1 MNILNI
7 FKNNLYRTLSQKA
20 TIVMAFIL
28 IPLMTGM
35 AVFFSE
41 KTEIKGS
48 IGYVCDNSVSIPR
61 DPNINIEVL
70 KEKPA
75 FSSLLMGKY
84 TAIVEKSGDNY
95 NVTTLKS
102 NKDKELIE
110 GFFKTGKVSD
120 ANSNSDTVRKGIGTN
135 ILGYILMILLMQGI
149 ALINLYT
156 EDRDK
161 KTLRRILM
169 SPANERVYLL
179 TQGLFTFLSILIPS
193 YLTLVITKLV
203 FRVDINFSYGILF
216 ILVAIISAL
225 STSLALLFASVL
237 GTDYS
242 LASTGIYV
250 LTSLLAG
257 CYVSLTGNNSVL
269 SMLLGILP
277 QKAYMT
283 MIQGIENGKHIYQ
296 FSSQLLYLLVWI
308 VGAYLLGSA
317 VNRSK
322 IKVGTY

>member
-1 MNILNI
+1 
-7 FKNNLYRTLSQKA
+7 
-20 TIVMAFIL
+20 
-28 IPLMTGM
+28 
-35 AVFFSE
+35 
-41 KTEIKGS
+41 
-48 IGYVCDNSVSIPR
+48 
-61 DPNINIEVL
+61 
-70 KEKPA
+70 
-75 FSSLLMGKY
+75 
-84 TAIVEKSGDNY
+84 
-95 NVTTLKS
+95 
-102 NKDKELIE
+102 
-110 GFFKTGKVSD
+110 
-120 ANSNSDTVRKGIGTN
+120 
-135 ILGYILMILLMQGI
+135 
-149 ALINLYT
+149 
-156 EDRDK
+156 
-161 KTLRRILM
+161 M

-179 TQGLFTFLSILIPS
+179 TQGLFTFLAILIPS

-216 ILVAIISAL
+216 VLVAIVSAL

-250 LTSLLAG
+250 LTSLLSG
-257 CYVSLTGNNSVL
+257 CYVSFVGNNKIL
-269 SMLLGILP
+269 SWLLDILP